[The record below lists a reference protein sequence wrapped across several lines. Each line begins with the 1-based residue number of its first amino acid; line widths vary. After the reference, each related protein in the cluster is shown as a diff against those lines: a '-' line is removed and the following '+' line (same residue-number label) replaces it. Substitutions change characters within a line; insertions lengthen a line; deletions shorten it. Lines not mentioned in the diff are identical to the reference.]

1 MTTQFFSSFL
11 QDMPT
16 RVLPTQRASH
26 LFLDKNEQSEDV
38 DFSIKMQ
45 IADSLSAA
53 DWNRYPSADNSDI
66 EALVAG
72 YCGLDPEHI
81 VLGPGSASIIAT
93 LLNYFALN
101 KKRIVIA
108 QPTYTLFDYHCKTYN
123 IPYEPWYLTA
133 DLEYD
138 YENMPSLGAGSVL
151 VITTPNNPVGN
162 TFSPEKLEEILTD
175 NPNSMVLLDA
185 VYTEFAETD
194 FTPLV
199 RKYDNLIV
207 LRSFSKAFPIAGL
220 RLGYLCAAPR
230 TAAVVKKLMLQFSI
244 NHLTQVFAREALF
257 TPEFLADSR
266 RRISQM
272 VAERE
277 RMFHL
282 LSRRFDGGVMKVF
295 LSSGNFL
302 LVRIFDDAAFGKLM
316 ADLRRDG
323 VNVLNTSPFPLLY
336 NTFRVSVGKPEEN
349 SLFLRRLAESLSR
362 QSLGGEPGLR
372 GYSGYGHIERM
383 SQFLQ
388 QTGYN

>member
-1 MTTQFFSSFL
+1 
-11 QDMPT
+11 MPT
-16 RVLPTQRASH
+16 RVSATTHASH
-26 LFLDKNEQSEDV
+26 LLLDKNEQSEDV
-38 DFSIKMQ
+38 DFSLKMQ

-72 YCGLDPEHI
+72 YCGLGLEHI

-162 TFSPEKLEEILTD
+162 TFSPEKLAQILTD
-175 NPNSMVLLDA
+175 NPDSMVLLDA

-194 FTPLV
+194 FTPMI

-266 RRISQM
+266 RRIRQM

-277 RMFHL
+277 RMFRL

-295 LSSGNFL
+295 PSSGNFL
-302 LVRIFDDAAFGKLM
+302 LVRIFDDTAFGKLM

-323 VNVLNTSPFPLLY
+323 VNVLNTSPFPLLR

-349 SLFLRRLAESLSR
+349 SLFLRRLSESLAR
-362 QSLGGEPGLR
+362 QSLGGEPGFR
-372 GYSGYGHIERM
+372 VYSGYEHIERM

-388 QTGYN
+388 TGYN